1 MNTSDN
7 SPAYAREQQDNDD
20 IDFADLFQTVL
31 RARWLILGIT
41 IVALAIGAA
50 YAFLTP
56 PVYQVD
62 TVIQVEQGQSGE
74 GNVLGGD
81 VAALLNVQSPA
92 SAEMEI
98 VRSRLVVGR
107 AADNLQL
114 YVSATPKYLPLVGIW
129 LAHRAT
135 ELSNPGFFGFT
146 GYVWGNESIRMGQ
159 LELPES
165 LEGENLTLKVTQ
177 TGYELFD
184 PEGQKLT
191 EGKVGERHGFKVS
204 NEPARILV
212 NSLNAKPGA
221 EFILVRRS
229 RLNMIKSLQS
239 ILDISEKG
247 RQSGILSITLQG
259 TSPVRITRILN
270 AIGNAY
276 VTQNTE
282 RKAAEAQKSLDFL
295 AQFLPQ
301 LKKQMDD
308 SESRYTQF
316 RNQHRTFDLNTEGN
330 LALNTAVGLQTQLF
344 ALEQQRREVASQF
357 TAAHPTLQVV
367 DQQITALKKEIAT
380 LNDRIKSLPDLQR
393 QLLNLQRDAQVNG
406 ELYVSLLN
414 SEQQLQLVKEG
425 KVGNVRVV
433 DQAVQ
438 PERPIKPDR
447 SLILLIAGVVGVI
460 LGAAVAILR
469 DKMRQGIQDPSEI
482 ENRLGLDVFATI
494 PHSPLQT
501 KLHQLATSN
510 AAGQHVLAETAPQDP
525 AVESLRNLRTTL
537 QFAMLNATNN
547 IVLLTGPT
555 PNIGKTFA
563 VVNFA
568 ALLGAADK
576 RVLLIDADFRRGY
589 IHQYFGQP
597 RDNGFSELISGTL
610 SPEQGIHKNVLP
622 NVDLITTG
630 VLPPN
635 PAELLTTP
643 SVIELLR
650 GFAASYDVVLLDSTP
665 VLAVSDTLALAPQA
679 GTVFML
685 ARAESST
692 LDELREATKR
702 LNHSGARVKGIIFND
717 LALTS
722 GAGLKYGHGN
732 YHYDVKS

>member
-7 SPAYAREQQDNDD
+7 SPAYAREQQESDD

-31 RARWLILGIT
+31 RARWLVLGVT
-41 IVALAIGAA
+41 VVALAIGAA

-56 PVYQVD
+56 SIYQVD

-81 VAALLNVQSPA
+81 VAALLNVQSSA
-92 SAEMEI
+92 AAEMEI

-114 YVSATPKYLPLVGIW
+114 YVNASPKYLPLVGSW
-129 LAHRAT
+129 LAKRAT
-135 ELSNPGFFGFT
+135 EPSNPGFFGFS
-146 GYVWGNESIRMGQ
+146 GYVWGNESIRIGQ
-159 LELPES
+159 LEVPTS
-165 LEGENLTLKVTQ
+165 LEGKELTLKASP

-184 PEGQKLT
+184 PEGRKLT
-191 EGKVGERHGFKVS
+191 EGKVGERNGFKVG
-204 NEPARILV
+204 NEQARILV
-212 NSLNAKPGA
+212 TSLNAKPGA
-221 EFILVRRS
+221 EFVLIRRS
-229 RLNMIKSLQS
+229 RLTMIRGLQR
-239 ILDISEKG
+239 ILDITEKG
-247 RQSGILSITLQG
+247 RQSGILAITLRG
-259 TSPVRITRILN
+259 TSPPRITRILN
-270 AIGNAY
+270 AIGDAY
-276 VTQNTE
+276 VAQNTE

-295 AQFLPQ
+295 EQFLPQ
-301 LKKQMDD
+301 LKKQMDE

-316 RNQHRTFDLNTEGN
+316 RNQHRTFDLTTEGN
-330 LALNTAVGLQTQLF
+330 LSLNTSVSLQTQLF
-344 ALEQQRREVASQF
+344 ALQQQRREVASQF
-357 TAAHPTLQVV
+357 TTAHPTLQVI
-367 DQQITALKKEIAT
+367 DQQIAALNKEISA
-380 LNDRIKSLPDLQR
+380 LNDRIKALPDLQR

-438 PERPIKPDR
+438 PEFPIKPDR
-447 SLILLIAGVVGVI
+447 SLVLLIAGVVGLV
-460 LGAAVAILR
+460 LGAGIAIFR

-482 ENRLGLDVFATI
+482 ESRLGLDVFATI

-510 AAGQHVLAETAPQDP
+510 TAGQHVLAETAPQDP
-525 AVESLRNLRTTL
+525 AIESLRNLRTTL

-555 PNIGKTFA
+555 PNIGKTFTI
-563 VVNFA
+563 VNFA
-568 ALLGAADK
+568 ALLGSAEK

-589 IHQYFGQP
+589 IHQYFGLQ
-597 RDNGFSELISGTL
+597 RNNGFSELISGSL

-622 NVDLITTG
+622 HVDLITTG

-635 PAELLTTP
+635 PAELLMTP
-643 SVIELLR
+643 SVIDLLR
-650 GFAASYDVVLLDSTP
+650 SFSSRYDVILLDSTP

-685 ARAESST
+685 ARAETTT

-702 LNHSGARVKGIIFND
+702 LNHAGTRVKGIIFND
-717 LALTS
+717 LNLAN